1 MDRLQAI
8 ENTRFLG
15 REFLLWLWFVSETQD
30 GMVTLPTED
39 PDKDPT
45 VEIVIDDR
53 IVLEPSYGQGNRH
66 LLSGME
72 PSTAPETAFALQM
85 NNMPSEMKMKVI
97 RGSQAWAFSLRGE
110 DLLLRSLRIPE
121 VLSQK
126 DDDYLY
132 ERIYLLEEME
142 EILEQLWHLFINAR
156 TSPLWDETR
165 SNIQNW
171 IQTKPTLLNI

>member
-15 REFLLWLWFVSETQD
+15 REFLLWMWFVSETQD
-30 GMVTLPTED
+30 GIIELPPTEENQD
-39 PDKDPT
+39 GSIE
-45 VEIVIDDR
+45 VVIDDR

-85 NNMPSEMKMKVI
+85 NNMPSEMKLKVI
-97 RGSQAWAFSLRGE
+97 RGSQAWAFSLRGD

-142 EILEQLWHLFINAR
+142 QILEQLWHNFLNAR
-156 TSPLWDETR
+156 TSPLWSETQ

-171 IQTKPTLLNI
+171 IQTKPTLLNS